1 MERVFL
7 PNRLLALS
15 LNRINKWKVYMEY
28 RRALEKMVRCMYR
41 IQYLEKCYQA
51 DIIPKFLMFRVPEN
65 GCFVPTV
72 VHNFQRNL
80 LKAEMVE
87 ARKLKEIHKNI
98 IETKRAVVRES
109 IPSKLI
115 PSIAFHS
122 RQDVKVVKNK
132 VKETHKKKLEWLSNR
147 QQRPL
152 FDVQD
157 TVKIADKD
165 IHPPQ
170 YVIDTLA
177 LGPKNAVLDNF
188 DPKDTLAQIDSLLYQ
203 CKRNQV
209 SEDIMNEI
217 NVATFKYIKA
227 CSEQKTPRNIK
238 MTKRYLKDNKLLAV
252 PFDKG
257 VGICVM
263 RKETF
268 EKKLMDILRLSQ
280 FEK

>member
-1 MERVFL
+1 M
-7 PNRLLALS
+7 
-15 LNRINKWKVYMEY
+15 
-28 RRALEKMVRCMYR
+28 
-41 IQYLEKCYQA
+41 
-51 DIIPKFLMFRVPEN
+51 
-65 GCFVPTV
+65 
-72 VHNFQRNL
+72 
-80 LKAEMVE
+80 
-87 ARKLKEIHKNI
+87 
-98 IETKRAVVRES
+98 
-109 IPSKLI
+109 
-115 PSIAFHS
+115 
-122 RQDVKVVKNK
+122 
-132 VKETHKKKLEWLSNR
+132 KETHKKKLEWLSNR

-257 VGICVM
+257 VGMCVM
-263 RKETF
+263 RKETY

-280 FEK
+280 LQKWVKPRKNSKDLIVKEEERINDELSQLLRDGAISEELRGELKSKGGQPP